1 VEDLLEGLTLLD
13 HQRKTQKAVA
23 ASAH

>member
-13 HQRKTQKAVA
+13 HQRKTRKVVA